1 MIRKITLFNAVSI
14 RLLLITATVL
24 TCGFSLSAEKL
35 VKKTSKVEFRTD
47 EEKVQGTFTREQKNG
62 RLLVEYDDGKDMDM
76 GVCFED
82 NMSIP
87 KGAKVFV
94 KALPDRGSK
103 VTEILVNGEPL
114 KLSEYPEVPDAQMG
128 NFVADKDFTIVANFT
143 EPEKP
148 MQKFKLTFNK
158 PEGINSLVI
167 FEYPD
172 QRPFESGATIV
183 EGRLIGVNMYTK
195 GSYYV
200 EDITLN
206 GKLIGF
212 YEDKTFG
219 MTYVP
224 SMRVRG
230 DMDFHFTAKKGTAP
244 VYTLLYEA
252 FAASNGILAVRDI
265 YDRYIDTKTNH
276 RRGTPLYICMRPDP
290 GFKVGKLTI
299 NGKPMRFKAEGK
311 KTEDGWI
318 RLYHVMTSDATVEV
332 EFIDENDVDAAE
344 DVLSEVLPFNIQ
356 GKKIEFT
363 TEGHAKVF
371 TLQGETIF
379 NKEAVAA
386 GETIG
391 LAEGM
396 YIISINGK
404 NYKCIL
410 R

>member
-332 EFIDENDVDAAE
+332 EFIDEDDVDATE